1 MCELFFSIN
10 ETEFA
15 SYTDDNTPYV
25 RNYIIE
31 DVINSLENN
40 SIQLFKGTLMQ
51 FEYLP
56 IFLSSYENN
65 VMKISH
71 YSFNAWW

>member
-1 MCELFFSIN
+1 MN

-51 FEYLP
+51 
-56 IFLSSYENN
+56 I
-65 VMKISH
+65 
-71 YSFNAWW
+71 

>member
-40 SIQLFKGTLMQ
+40 SIQLFKGTLIQ
-51 FEYLP
+51 IWISAN
-56 IFLSSYENN
+56 IF
-65 VMKISH
+65 VFIWK
-71 YSFNAWW
+71 

>member
-51 FEYLP
+51 IWISAN
-56 IFLSSYENN
+56 IF
-65 VMKISH
+65 VFIWK
-71 YSFNAWW
+71 